1 MIRRPPRS
9 TRTDTLFPYPTL
21 FRSDALLAGR
31 IAGAGLDT
39 FVSEADPDYRAI
51 SQRLIELPNVIA
63 TPHAAA
69 STREGLDRTNMET
82 GSASC
87 RARVCQYVYISVV
100 AVSLQN
106 KTYNHNQISNHIHIQ
121 HT

>member
-1 MIRRPPRS
+1 MKPGAFLINAARGGLV
-9 TRTDTLFPYPTL
+9 DDAALL
-21 FRSDALLAGR
+21 DALLAGR

-69 STREGLDRTNMET
+69 STREGLDRTTLVAAEIGRAPCGDRGGPT
-82 GSASC
+82 GE
-87 RARVCQYVYISVV
+87 ISVV
-100 AVSLQN
+100 AVSFKQK
-106 KTYNHNQISNHIHIQ
+106 KTKPTH
-121 HT
+121 

>member
-69 STREGLDRTNMET
+69 STREGLDRTNM
-82 GSASC
+82 
-87 RARVCQYVYISVV
+87 V
-100 AVSLQN
+100 AAECVAAVLAGEDPPPQCV
-106 KTYNHNQISNHIHIQ
+106 IADGRGG
-121 HT
+121 